1 MPDQQST
8 GRRAALEAK
17 AWFRKLSNISVSN
30 EEIWAWAKWN
40 RDPTNRV
47 AYNRVEARSRKAP
60 DVCLFTEAEI
70 LAALK
75 RRPDLARA
83 YRAAFKRQERPSTLA
98 DIARE
103 LSIRI
108 GLP

>member
-8 GRRAALEAK
+8 GRKAAVEAK
-17 AWFRKLSNISVSN
+17 AWFRKLSTIPVSN
-30 EEIWAWAKWN
+30 EDLWAWAKWN
-40 RDPTNRV
+40 REPANRV

-60 DVCLFTEAEI
+60 AVCLFTEAEI

-83 YRAAFKRQERPSTLA
+83 YRAAFKRQERPSNLA

-103 LSIRI
+103 LAIRV

>member
-1 MPDQQST
+1 MPEQT
-8 GRRAALEAK
+8 ARRAGVEAK
-17 AWFRKLSNISVSN
+17 VWFRKLSTIPVSN
-30 EEIWAWAKWN
+30 EDLRAWAKWT
-40 RDPTNRV
+40 RDPANRL

-83 YRAAFKRQERPSTLA
+83 YRAAFKRQERPSTLI

-103 LSIRI
+103 LAIRV

>member
-1 MPDQQST
+1 MPDQQDT
-8 GRRAALEAK
+8 GRRAAIEAK
-17 AWFRKLSNISVSN
+17 AWFRKLSTLPVSN
-30 EEIWAWAKWN
+30 EDLRAWAKWN
-40 RDPTNRV
+40 REPTNRI
-47 AYNRVEARSRKAP
+47 AYNRVEARSRNSP

-83 YRAAFKRQERPSTLA
+83 YRAAFKRQERPSKLT

-103 LSIRI
+103 LAIRI

>member
-1 MPDQQST
+1 MPDQQDA
-8 GRRAALEAK
+8 GRRAAIEAK
-17 AWFRKLSNISVSN
+17 AWFRKLSTIPVSN
-30 EEIWAWAKWN
+30 EDLRAWAKWN
-40 RDPTNRV
+40 RDPANRV
-47 AYNRVEARSRKAP
+47 AYNRVEARSRKVP

-70 LAALK
+70 LATLK

-98 DIARE
+98 DIARD
-103 LSIRI
+103 LAIRI